1 MVVNA
6 TEVLSAA
13 AAPTAAMF
21 EYPNNTTEVYFGIP
35 SAIYAGTGLIMF
47 LMAMFV
53 KNRDGS
59 PKFDRAAVFPY
70 WALCFVC
77 AFKGLLLLGVSGVAS
92 TSKDVDGEQAMTFP
106 VRYWVD
112 LIAFGFFS
120 FEMSSRTH
128 QASED
133 NRSLRRGSVV
143 TGLIGTSLFALSA
156 AYPGSRQDWLAI
168 PAIIFY
174 ALFAVMSFAMAV
186 HKSMEK
192 NSQSSITSF
201 HFWFEVAGF
210 LWRAA
215 YLSAFICSP
224 AYADVVSVE
233 HTALW
238 FMILDIVFSL
248 WVSAHFYKVKGIN
261 MSSVFSADSTEYNAL
276 PASNTSAALSQLR
289 K

>member
-1 MVVNA
+1 MGVIRMVVNA

-112 LIAFGFFS
+112 LIA
-120 FEMSSRTH
+120 
-128 QASED
+128 
-133 NRSLRRGSVV
+133 
-143 TGLIGTSLFALSA
+143 LSA
-156 AYPGSRQDWLAI
+156 ASPGSRQDWLAI

-276 PASNTSAALSQLR
+276 PASNT
-289 K
+289 